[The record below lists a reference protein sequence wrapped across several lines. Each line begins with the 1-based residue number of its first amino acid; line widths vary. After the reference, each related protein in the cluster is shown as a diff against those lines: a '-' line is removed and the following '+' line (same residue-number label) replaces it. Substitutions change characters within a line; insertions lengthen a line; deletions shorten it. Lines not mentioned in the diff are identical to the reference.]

1 MNFGFLLNDGVREIT
16 PSLFDYASKEECRK
30 IFITQYNS
38 CVEEYLQIKPLKA
51 LTCENLYNLFYDK
64 ILELINDENLPTCKV
79 SLDTIDKFLSGDF
92 EALKTLHV
100 SIPLNPAAKLIQM
113 IYTKEEVGLTF
124 DASMLFSNYIYDK
137 ISRLHKDKSII
148 FEDGLIIIKKDNCEI
163 LGIMPSFKYV
173 KMSKPQDMD
182 NEIKK
187 AFGILKRRDIKKV
200 YIAFPKN
207 EEFRKHIVVKQS
219 DNDDSSRLTLVPY
232 AITHK
237 VVCNSLRKNK

>member
-1 MNFGFLLNDGVREIT
+1 MNFGFLLNDGVKEVT
-16 PSLFDYASKEECRK
+16 PSLFDYASSEECRK

-38 CVEEYLQIKPLKA
+38 CVEECLRIKPLKA
-51 LTCENLYNLFYDK
+51 LAYENLYSLFYDK
-64 ILELINDENLPTCKV
+64 ILELIENKNLPICKV
-79 SLDTIDKFLSGDF
+79 SHCIIDKFLNADF
-92 EALKTLHV
+92 DELKTLHV
-100 SIPLNPAAKLIQM
+100 NIPLNPAAKLIQM
-113 IYTKEEVGLTF
+113 IFTKEEAGLIF

-173 KMSKPQDMD
+173 KMSKPQEMD

-187 AFGILKRRDIKKV
+187 AFEILEKRDIKKV

-207 EEFRKHIVVKQS
+207 EEFRKHIVVKQGN
-219 DNDDSSRLTLVPY
+219 NDDSSRLTLVPY